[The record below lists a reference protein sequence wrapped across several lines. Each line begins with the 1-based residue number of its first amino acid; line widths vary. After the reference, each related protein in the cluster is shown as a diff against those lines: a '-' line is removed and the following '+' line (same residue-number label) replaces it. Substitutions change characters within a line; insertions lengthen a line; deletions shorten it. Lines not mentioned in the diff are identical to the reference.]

1 MDIQSRLKQF
11 LQVKGLTPKEFEVRA
26 GLANASAS
34 RINENSRTSTFD
46 RIATAFPDLNIEWL
60 TNGEGDMLKP
70 ANQSAGNVS
79 GHNIC
84 GVNINGREIHI
95 TCPDEYETLLAI
107 VNENKAATEKYQAMA
122 EKYQAQLDKAQQQID
137 ELIALLKAK
146 L

>member
-1 MDIQSRLKQF
+1 MILQERIQKIVEYSHLSIPKFAERVGFK
-11 LQVKGLTPKEFEVRA
+11 TPQAVRELLSGNTKTLSEA
-26 GLANASAS
+26 AQHKIMLAFPEL
-34 RINENSRTSTFD
+34 NEN
-46 RIATAFPDLNIEWL
+46 WL
-60 TNGEGDMLKP
+60 TDGEGDMFKP
-70 ANQSAGNVS
+70 ASQSAGNVH

-107 VNENKAATEKYQAMA
+107 VRENKAIN